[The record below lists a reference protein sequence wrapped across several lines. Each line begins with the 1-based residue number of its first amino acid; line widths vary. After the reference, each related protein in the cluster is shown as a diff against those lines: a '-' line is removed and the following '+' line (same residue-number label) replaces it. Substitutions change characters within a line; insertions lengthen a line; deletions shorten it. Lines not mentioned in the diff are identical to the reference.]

1 MILVF
6 VFLGIVILVL
16 LTMLILM
23 LSTLK
28 IEVNKLHITN
38 INTNFEIEFVAS
50 IAIYFLNKFK
60 FLKLTIDDDKIK
72 DRVKKGKIDVNKI
85 KNNSQFNKD
94 SLKILKRLKVNI
106 EYFKLEG
113 EFSTFNT
120 VLSAWIYG
128 IINAIIPIIIAS
140 KINGK
145 YINNIRFLN
154 INENKININFNC
166 IISVKIVNI
175 INILHYLK
183 KKGGVENNGKS
194 SNRRAYAYSNE

>member
-16 LTMLILM
+16 LMIFVLM

-38 INTNFEIEFVAS
+38 TNTNFEIEFVAS

-72 DRVKKGKIDVNKI
+72 EGVKTGKIDVNKI
-85 KNNSQFNKD
+85 KNNGQFNKD
-94 SLKILKRLKVNI
+94 SLKLLKKLKVDI

-120 VLSAWIYG
+120 VLSAWLYG
-128 IINAIIPIIIAS
+128 IISAIIPILIGT

-154 INENKININFNC
+154 IIENKININFNC

-175 INILHYLK
+175 INILHYSK

>member
-6 VFLGIVILVL
+6 VFLGIVILAL
-16 LTMLILM
+16 LMIFVLM

-28 IEVNKLHITN
+28 IEINKLHITN
-38 INTNFEIEFVAS
+38 TNTNFEIEFVAS
-50 IAIYFLNKFK
+50 IAIYFFNKFK
-60 FLKLTIDDDKIK
+60 VLKLTIDDDKIK
-72 DRVKKGKIDVNKI
+72 DWVKTGKIDVNKI

-94 SLKILKRLKVNI
+94 NLKLLKKLKVDI

-154 INENKININFNC
+154 INENTININFNC

-175 INILHYLK
+175 INILHYSK

>member
-16 LTMLILM
+16 LMIFVLM

-28 IEVNKLHITN
+28 IEINKLHITN
-38 INTNFEIEFVAS
+38 TNTNFEIEFIAS

-72 DRVKKGKIDVNKI
+72 DGVKKGKIDVNKI

-175 INILHYLK
+175 INILHYSK

>member
-6 VFLGIVILVL
+6 IFLGIIIFVL
-16 LTMLILM
+16 LTMFVLM
-23 LSTLK
+23 LSILK
-28 IEVNKLHITN
+28 IEIKKLHISNTKESFKIDFILN
-38 INTNFEIEFVAS
+38 IE
-50 IAIYFLNKFK
+50 IYFLNKFK
-60 FLKLTIDDDKIK
+60 LIKLVIDDDKIK
-72 DRVKKGKIDVNKI
+72 DGVKSGKIDVNKI
-85 KNNSQFNKD
+85 KNNNQFNKD
-94 SLKILKRLKVNI
+94 SLKLIKNLKINI

-128 IINAIIPIIIAS
+128 FINAIIPILIAS

-145 YINNIRFLN
+145 YINNIRIIN
-154 INENKININFNC
+154 VNENKININFNC

>member
-72 DRVKKGKIDVNKI
+72 DGVKKGKIDVNKI

>member
-6 VFLGIVILVL
+6 VFLGIVILAL
-16 LTMLILM
+16 LMIFVLM

-28 IEVNKLHITN
+28 IEINKLHITN
-38 INTNFEIEFVAS
+38 TNTNFEIEFVAS
-50 IAIYFLNKFK
+50 IAIYFFNKFK
-60 FLKLTIDDDKIK
+60 VLKLTIDDDKIK
-72 DRVKKGKIDVNKI
+72 DGVKTGKIDVNKI

-154 INENKININFNC
+154 INENTININFNC

-175 INILHYLK
+175 INILHYSK

>member
-6 VFLGIVILVL
+6 IFLGIIIFVL
-16 LTMLILM
+16 LTMFVLM
-23 LSTLK
+23 LSILK
-28 IEVNKLHITN
+28 IEVKKLHISNTKESFKIDFILN
-38 INTNFEIEFVAS
+38 IE
-50 IAIYFLNKFK
+50 IYFLNKFK
-60 FLKLTIDDDKIK
+60 LIKLVIDDDKIK
-72 DRVKKGKIDVNKI
+72 DSIKNGKIDINKI
-85 KNNSQFNKD
+85 KNNNQFNKD
-94 SLKILKRLKVNI
+94 SLKLIKNLKINI

-154 INENKININFNC
+154 VNENKININFNC
-166 IISVKIVNI
+166 IINVKIVNI
-175 INILHYLK
+175 INILHYFK

>member
-6 VFLGIVILVL
+6 IFLGIIILIAL
-16 LTMLILM
+16 ATFILILSS
-23 LSTLK
+23 LR
-28 IEVNKLHITN
+28 IEINKLHISNTKESFKINFIAN
-38 INTNFEIEFVAS
+38 IG
-50 IAIYFLNKFK
+50 IYFLNKFK
-60 FLKLTIDDDKIK
+60 LIKLTIDDDKIK
-72 DRVKKGKIDVNKI
+72 DSIKTGKIDISKI
-85 KNNSQFNKD
+85 KNNNQLNKD
-94 SLKILKRLKVNI
+94 SLKIIKNLKINI

-128 IINAIIPIIIAS
+128 FINAIIPILIAT

-145 YINNIRFLN
+145 YINNIRILN
-154 INENKININFNC
+154 INENKINIKFNC
-166 IISVKIVNI
+166 IIIVKIVNI
-175 INILHYLK
+175 INILLYLK

>member
-6 VFLGIVILVL
+6 IFLGIIIFVL
-16 LTMLILM
+16 FTIFILM

-38 INTNFEIEFVAS
+38 INVNFEVEFLAS

-60 FLKLTIDDDKIK
+60 VLKLTIDEDKIK
-72 DRVKKGKIDVNKI
+72 DGIKSGKIDVNKI
-85 KNNSQFNKD
+85 KNNNQFNKD
-94 SLKILKRLKVNI
+94 SLKILKKLKVNI

-120 VLSAWIYG
+120 VLSSWIYG
-128 IINAIIPIIIAS
+128 IINAIIPILIGS
-140 KINGK
+140 KINGR
-145 YINNIRFLN
+145 YINNIRMLN
-154 INENKININFNC
+154 INENQININFNC

-194 SNRRAYAYSNE
+194 SNRRDYAYSNE